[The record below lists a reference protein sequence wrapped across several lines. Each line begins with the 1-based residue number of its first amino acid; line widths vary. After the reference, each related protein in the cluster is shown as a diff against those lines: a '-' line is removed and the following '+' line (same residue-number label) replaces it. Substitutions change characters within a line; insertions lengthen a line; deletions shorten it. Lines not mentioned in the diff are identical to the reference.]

1 MERPLNV
8 ETQSPPSRPNIMSKE
23 MQMKTKWAII
33 TLMAS
38 MTFAGCGDD
47 KVVGA
52 DDDDSL
58 EIVQDGAFFN
68 HTRTV
73 GQEVN
78 CYFGNPKWS
87 TLKGEDG
94 NRYVNLKGIIAV
106 GGVNTES
113 AVQFRVDKDARSFEI
128 NAFEIDEVPQGQEII
143 LELVADLAGACG

>member
-1 MERPLNV
+1 
-8 ETQSPPSRPNIMSKE
+8 
-23 MQMKTKWAII
+23 MKTKWI
-33 TLMAS
+33 LMAAIAI
-38 MTFAGCGDD
+38 TVIACGDDD

-52 DDDDSL
+52 GDDDSL
-58 EIVQDGAFFN
+58 EIVQDGAFFD